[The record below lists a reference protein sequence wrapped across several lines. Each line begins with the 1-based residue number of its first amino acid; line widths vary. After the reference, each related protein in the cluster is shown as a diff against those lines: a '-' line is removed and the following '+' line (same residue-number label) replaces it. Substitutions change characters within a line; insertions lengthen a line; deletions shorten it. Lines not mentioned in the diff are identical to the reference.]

1 MKFLEEDRYIEE
13 AIRAKKKHRT
23 FIHQETGFTAFH
35 QTIVI
40 WCLKDFCRN
49 KRFIY
54 LFIFKIIS

>member
-54 LFIFKIIS
+54 LF